1 MTLTGSLFSNSLHFS
16 QDEMQV
22 TSMLNEDSN
31 GLCMEE
37 DMQERIWA
45 KHEELCQKAL
55 RIARL
60 YNQPMEYFHVSR
72 ADLRE
77 LPNDRQRLALLH
89 MKLKSVDAMLADGQ
103 GSSAEPS
110 GPHETAARTT
120 DPVQPVAPLLPCTS
134 NPPPTQFRC
143 GTYKTKTKSLGFGL
157 LCASLH

>member
-60 YNQPMEYFHVSR
+60 IARHP
-72 ADLRE
+72 
-77 LPNDRQRLALLH
+77 LPPQWA
-89 MKLKSVDAMLADGQ
+89 
-103 GSSAEPS
+103 
-110 GPHETAARTT
+110 
-120 DPVQPVAPLLPCTS
+120 
-134 NPPPTQFRC
+134 
-143 GTYKTKTKSLGFGL
+143 GL
-157 LCASLH
+157 